1 MAWNAV
7 VQSSVYTLHQR
18 QRCLIVP
25 TIRETQT
32 TFLCF
37 CHHLHNVKLWSTV
50 DVNANVKCER
60 TLQMISDVYLVIGEA
75 PFVYNGCS
83 SVVCDMLTRSTKLR
97 SSPICDV
104 ISLFVKCN
112 RDTHINEAH
121 LYLVWTCFA
130 RKKSP
135 VLLERSEYFLG

>member
-32 TFLCF
+32 TFLCL

-60 TLQMISDVYLVIGEA
+60 TLQVISDVYLVIGEA
-75 PFVYNGCS
+75 PFVYNDCS
-83 SVVCDMLTRSTKLR
+83 SESV
-97 SSPICDV
+97 
-104 ISLFVKCN
+104 
-112 RDTHINEAH
+112 
-121 LYLVWTCFA
+121 
-130 RKKSP
+130 
-135 VLLERSEYFLG
+135 